1 MGGYENFSHFC
12 EKSSHPLPPI
22 KSVHPLIIPRTKRRS
37 IIVDKVQLPEKIIVP
52 HKKPPVLDK
61 ERPVTYDNTFASSLS
76 SMWKLQRKLQSTS
89 CNQLT
94 SYRYVGYVS
103 SVLKKLGTPKTTIT
117 FLPVIRNPIT
127 QYSTVIECTYQSMKY
142 SAASNM
148 KYVHITTD
156 AGAACKFYQV
166 VWNNPEEFKKVIIH
180 LGDFHAMVEFFG
192 IIGKIVSGSGFED
205 VVYQA
210 DLCTSGG
217 MKGVLSGKH
226 YNRAWSVHE
235 VMAEALHRVFL
246 ERESDLLN
254 VKDEESCNDL
264 VSHPDFITFVGQRIY
279 DMIT

>member
-1 MGGYENFSHFC
+1 
-12 EKSSHPLPPI
+12 
-22 KSVHPLIIPRTKRRS
+22 
-37 IIVDKVQLPEKIIVP
+37 
-52 HKKPPVLDK
+52 
-61 ERPVTYDNTFASSLS
+61 
-76 SMWKLQRKLQSTS
+76 
-89 CNQLT
+89 
-94 SYRYVGYVS
+94 
-103 SVLKKLGTPKTTIT
+103 
-117 FLPVIRNPIT
+117 
-127 QYSTVIECTYQSMKY
+127 MKY

-226 YNRAWSVHE
+226 YNRAWSIHECFSEAVHRLFYEAHPELLSFTEEFETLLRGSIDE
-235 VMAEALHRVFL
+235 VTLRNLIQSPEFIAH
-246 ERESDLLN
+246 
-254 VKDEESCNDL
+254 KDRYENL
-264 VSHPDFITFVGQRIY
+264 RN
-279 DMIT
+279 